1 MLEVT
6 GRDLKPL
13 VIKKLTPV
21 WTLVA
26 VKFDARSDE
35 VDAFRSDLKT
45 GRKLELPIPDILFEL
60 FFGTYLRV
68 KRICRRQYIEH

>member
-6 GRDLKPL
+6 GRDLKPF
-13 VIKKLTPV
+13 VFKKLTPV

-35 VDAFRSDLKT
+35 VDTFRSDL
-45 GRKLELPIPDILFEL
+45 
-60 FFGTYLRV
+60 
-68 KRICRRQYIEH
+68 